1 MLGTKGEG
9 RAEAARKKKNQGF
22 FGGADSQS
30 RSKKSFAFPPPFPRE
45 IHALTALLHQ

>member
-9 RAEAARKKKNQGF
+9 RAEAARKKTRVFLEVQTLNL
-22 FGGADSQS
+22 GA
-30 RSKKSFAFPPPFPRE
+30 KKSFAFPLPFPRE